1 MNYPLLDVFLSI
13 LYFFLWI
20 LWIWLVVWIL
30 MDIFRSDDLNG
41 WAKAAWTI
49 FVIII
54 PLLGVLTY
62 LIVRGHSM
70 QDRQARQAK
79 AQDEAFRA
87 YVRDAAGTGATG
99 TNGQSQSEELAKLA
113 NLRQRGV
120 INEEEFEQAK
130 AKVLS

>member
-62 LIVRGHSM
+62 LIVRGHTM

-87 YVRDAAGTGATG
+87 YVRDAAGTD
-99 TNGQSQSEELAKLA
+99 GQSQSEELAKLA

-130 AKVLS
+130 ATVLS

>member
-62 LIVRGHSM
+62 LIVRGHTM

-87 YVRDAAGTGATG
+87 YVRDAAGTD
-99 TNGQSQSEELAKLA
+99 GQSQSEELAKLA

>member
-13 LYFFLWI
+13 LYFFLWV
-20 LWIWLVVWIL
+20 LWFWLLFVVIT
-30 MDIFRSDDLNG
+30 DIFRSDDLNG

-54 PLLGVLTY
+54 PLIGILTY

-79 AQDEAFRA
+79 AQDEAFRS
-87 YVRDAAGTGATG
+87 YVRDAAGTD
-99 TNGQSQSEELAKLA
+99 GQSQSEELAKLA

-120 INEEEFEQAK
+120 INEQEFEQAK
-130 AKVLS
+130 QKVLSS

>member
-13 LYFFLWI
+13 LYFALWVMWFMLVFWII
-20 LWIWLVVWIL
+20 L
-30 MDIFRSDDLNG
+30 DIFRSDDLSG
-41 WAKAAWTI
+41 WAKAGWAV
-49 FVIII
+49 FVILL
-54 PLLGVLTY
+54 PLVGILVY
-62 LIVRGHSM
+62 LIARGHTM

-87 YVRDAAGTGATG
+87 YVRNAAGTD
-99 TNGQSQSEELAKLA
+99 GQSQSEELAKLA

-120 INEEEFEQAK
+120 INEQEFEQAK